1 MYSDQD
7 LQLNWISDMVVEV
20 NVMGV
25 PAEVKEIEFKGELRI
40 TLGAFSKYCRSL
52 IGHLQMSS
60 CLIGRESILKT
71 R

>member
-40 TLGAFSKYCRSL
+40 TLGAFSKSYCSL
-52 IGHLQMSS
+52 IGQNQVSFL
-60 CLIGRESILKT
+60 LIGRESILKIP
-71 R
+71 

>member
-40 TLGAFSKYCRSL
+40 TLGAFSKSCCSL
-52 IGHLQMSS
+52 IGYYQMSS
-60 CLIGRESILKT
+60 HLIGRERILKT
-71 R
+71 P

>member
-1 MYSDQD
+1 MYSDKD

-40 TLGAFSKYCRSL
+40 TLGAFSKSYCSL
-52 IGHLQMSS
+52 IGQNQVSS
-60 CLIGRESILKT
+60 FLIGRESILKT
-71 R
+71 P

>member
-40 TLGAFSKYCRSL
+40 TLGTFSKYC
-52 IGHLQMSS
+52 
-60 CLIGRESILKT
+60 
-71 R
+71 